1 MFKEHLV
8 SIIMPAYNCEAFIK
22 ESIESVMAQTYTH
35 WELIIVNDCS
45 TDNTLAVVTEFSDPR
60 VTLIN
65 NEVNLGVANSRN
77 IAIEKAEGRF
87 IAFLDSDDL
96 WYSTK
101 LEKQVIALC
110 KAGEN
115 TVCSH
120 SSYERIDEFG
130 SVLTRVSIK
139 NSVKFKTL
147 LKSNFIGNLTG
158 IIDRSKVV
166 LPKQKEVKHEDYV
179 MWLEIL
185 SSGQDFYSLGVP
197 EVLAK
202 YRVRA
207 GSISAN
213 KLKSL
218 TWHWHILRY
227 HMRLNIFQ
235 SSLFILNYLYFAS
248 RKRA

>member
-1 MFKEHLV
+1 MFKHQLV

-22 ESIESVMAQTYTH
+22 ESIESVIAQTYSD

-45 TDNTLAVVTEFSDPR
+45 TDNTQAVITEFSDTR
-60 VTLIN
+60 ITLIN
-65 NEVNLGVANSRN
+65 NKVNQGVANSRN

-96 WYSTK
+96 WYNTK
-101 LEKQVIALC
+101 LEKQVMALD
-110 KAGEN
+110 KAGAN
-115 TVCSH
+115 AVCSH
-120 SSYERIDEFG
+120 SSYERIDELG
-130 SVLTRVSIK
+130 CILTRVSIK
-139 NSVKFKTL
+139 NSVDFKTL

-158 IIDRSKVV
+158 IIDRSKVT
-166 LPKQKEVKHEDYV
+166 LPKQKKVKHEDYV
-179 MWLEIL
+179 MWLEVL
-185 SSGQDFYSLGVP
+185 SSKKSFFSLGVP

-213 KLKSL
+213 KFKSL

-235 SSLFILNYLYFAS
+235 SSLLILNYLYFAS
-248 RKRA
+248 KKRG